1 LRIDGE
7 VEYAVPPLARADAV
21 ALFCE
26 RSGLSPTAD
35 IEELCV
41 RLDELPLAVELAAAR
56 TTAMSPPMILERL
69 ARRLDLL
76 KGGRDS
82 DPRQQTLR
90 ATIEWSYDLLSAD
103 ERDLFVRLSVF
114 AGGWTLDAAE
124 IVAGADID
132 TLQSLV
138 EKSLVRF
145 LNDRY
150 QMLATIREFAAELAL
165 AGDPALAQRH
175 AEYFRDMVLH
185 IDGQLRGANEDEL
198 MDLLEA
204 DHNNVRAALAWAAE
218 NDPRS
223 MVRTAT
229 AMARY
234 WWMRGTS
241 TEARR
246 WFELAVDISDGA
258 EPSLI
263 AMAKAELAYCA
274 CMASDWPTVRANGW
288 EALAAARELGMHEL
302 ALRAIPPL
310 IDLLSFDKDWENAD
324 RLTEE
329 GIEHARA
336 SGDLFR
342 QAAAVYN
349 YGESL
354 RLRGDLPAA
363 RAKMEEALRL
373 SEESGSQEG
382 IASSRI
388 GIGSVM
394 RAQGDLD
401 GALKILRQALAG
413 LLEIG
418 FRERVV
424 WGLLEFAG
432 IFLDQRQ
439 LDLAARLLGAADAL
453 SEGVPWNEQTD
464 PIQNELLKELGADE
478 LGRLRAEGSKLSAAQ
493 AAELCG
499 VQLVGSPA

>member
-1 LRIDGE
+1 
-7 VEYAVPPLARADAV
+7 
-21 ALFCE
+21 
-26 RSGLSPTAD
+26 
-35 IEELCV
+35 
-41 RLDELPLAVELAAAR
+41 
-56 TTAMSPPMILERL
+56 
-69 ARRLDLL
+69 
-76 KGGRDS
+76 
-82 DPRQQTLR
+82 
-90 ATIEWSYDLLSAD
+90 
-103 ERDLFVRLSVF
+103 
-114 AGGWTLDAAE
+114 
-124 IVAGADID
+124 
-132 TLQSLV
+132 
-138 EKSLVRF
+138 
-145 LNDRY
+145 
-150 QMLATIREFAAELAL
+150 
-165 AGDPALAQRH
+165 
-175 AEYFRDMVLH
+175 
-185 IDGQLRGANEDEL
+185 
-198 MDLLEA
+198 
-204 DHNNVRAALAWAAE
+204 
-218 NDPRS
+218 
-223 MVRTAT
+223 
-229 AMARY
+229 
-234 WWMRGTS
+234 
-241 TEARR
+241 
-246 WFELAVDISDGA
+246 
-258 EPSLI
+258 
-263 AMAKAELAYCA
+263 
-274 CMASDWPTVRANGW
+274 
-288 EALAAARELGMHEL
+288 LAAARELGMHEL